1 MLPMLRVGF
10 VIAPGSLQPALHAA
24 KQLADWRGDLVTQ
37 GALARFIDDGLLS
50 RHIRKAT
57 RVYAARHELITT
69 TLAKDF
75 APFLDVVPSVAGLHL
90 CAYVRPD
97 AYYEPVAWLETVHTG
112 LVIGF
117 GVIQLDQITPGL
129 RRLARAFTR

>member
-1 MLPMLRVGF
+1 LQSLDRAGRVIYVGSFSKTMLPMLRVGF

-57 RVYAARHELITT
+57 RVYAPATN
-69 TLAKDF
+69 
-75 APFLDVVPSVAGLHL
+75 
-90 CAYVRPD
+90 
-97 AYYEPVAWLETVHTG
+97 
-112 LVIGF
+112 
-117 GVIQLDQITPGL
+117 
-129 RRLARAFTR
+129 